1 MSAPSSSE
9 ENLEQQLPPAGGPP
23 PLSEADQLKKLRQ
36 DLEAQKTTTGQLV
49 ERMQSQLL
57 NPPPSNQPPPA
68 SKSDLEKQFFKSPLE
83 MTAQIAQNISGAITQ
98 KAMQEMG
105 SSFETLR
112 AVARDKIREK
122 DPAVFDKYI
131 MEIEAKVG
139 AMPQNYHTNIHVWD
153 AAFNTVKG
161 EHMRE
166 LVDAAREQTP
176 RSPAVH
182 ISQDG
187 GPVTSQRSQP
197 APKAEKLSE
206 DESRM
211 ARNLGLS
218 DDQYKAGKAHIAGQS
233 EKGPSSWDKHI
244 TFSSKQKAREARASR
259 NKSAAA

>member
-9 ENLEQQLPPAGGPP
+9 AALEQQLPPVQTPP
-23 PLSEADQLKKLRQ
+23 PLSEADQIKRLRQ
-36 DLEAQKTTTGQLV
+36 DLDAQKTVTSQMV
-49 ERMQSQLL
+49 ERMQTQIL
-57 NPPPSNQPPPA
+57 NPPTQSQPQA

-112 AVARDKIREK
+112 QVARDKVREK
-122 DPAVFDKYI
+122 DPATFDKYV
-131 MEIEAKVG
+131 MEIEARVG
-139 AMPQNYHTNIHVWD
+139 AMSPNYHTNIHVWD

-161 EHMRE
+161 EHLRE
-166 LVDAAREQTP
+166 ILDADRQATP
-176 RSPAVH
+176 RSAAVH

-211 ARNLGLS
+211 AKNLGLS
-218 DDQYKAGKAHIAGQS
+218 EEQYKAGKAHYQGQS
-233 EKGPSSWDKHI
+233 EKGPSSWDKQI
-244 TFSSKQKAREARASR
+244 TFSSKEKARLARASR
-259 NKSAAA
+259 ASKPAA